1 MVSVS
6 GERTVTDKRKVA
18 LLVGAG
24 DAIGAAVAQR
34 FAKGGYT
41 VCVARRDAAKSQG
54 LVASMKAE
62 GYDVRAYSVDA
73 RKEEEVQKLFTDV
86 EREAG
91 PIEICLFNAGSNV
104 NKPLL
109 ETTEKLFFKAWELA
123 CYAGFLVGREATKH
137 MSARGRGTMLFTGAT
152 ASVRG
157 GKGFAAFS
165 AAKFGLRA
173 VAQAMARELG
183 PKNIHVVHLLIDA
196 GVDSEAIHERM
207 KAATGISANE
217 IPPDSLTK
225 TASIAEAYWFAH
237 HQSKDG
243 WTHELD
249 LRPSVETW

>member
-1 MVSVS
+1 MA
-6 GERTVTDKRKVA
+6 DKVGVV

-24 DAIGAAVAQR
+24 DAIGAAVARR
-34 FAKGGYT
+34 FAEGGYKG
-41 VCVARRDAAKSQG
+41 CIARRDASKSQNMVHE
-54 LVASMKAE
+54 LTAE
-62 GYDVRAYSVDA
+62 GHAVPAFSVDA
-73 RKEEEVQKLFTDV
+73 RQESEVQNLFARV
-86 EREAG
+86 EETVG

-123 CYAGFLVGREATKH
+123 CYAGFLVGREAALYMLK
-137 MSARGRGTMLFTGAT
+137 RGRGTMLFTGAT

-157 GKGFAAFS
+157 SKGFAAFS
-165 AAKFGLRA
+165 SAKFGLRA

-196 GVDSEAIHERM
+196 GVDSEANHERI
-207 KAATGISANE
+207 KAAKRIDASE

-225 TASIAEAYWFAH
+225 TASIAEAYWFLH
-237 HQSKDG
+237 GQRRDG

-249 LRPSVETW
+249 LRPS